1 MSTATA
7 IAAPAPN
14 DPQGPTI
21 AGHPP
26 GLFLLFFVEMW
37 ERFSFYGMRALLIF
51 YMMKGFLKMDDGSAY
66 GIYAAY
72 GALVY
77 ATPFFGGMLAD
88 KVMGTRAAIILGGAL
103 MAAGHFV
110 MMFEHATAFYFALA
124 LLIAGNG
131 FFKPNISTTVGRLYP
146 EHSGKKDAGFTLFY
160 IGINLGAALAPL
172 VCGYIGEKYGWHYGF
187 GLATVGML
195 VGLSIFV
202 APTRF
207 SQALIALCAVATT
220 GTVIWTAMD
229 QGPLL
234 LAINGF
240 VGLALLLSAGVAVA
254 ALGKGGVP
262 KAAGAPPANRPTKK
276 IVGLS
281 PNAAIYVGTLAAI
294 VLCAMLVQYREVAH
308 YLLYVL
314 GAAALFY
321 ILFHAAKGTRVERH
335 RLFVVL
341 ILMFFSLLFWAFFE
355 QAGSSINNFTDRNV
369 DRVTEASTIAAADVG
384 KTIPLTLS
392 QEQLGHTQN
401 GKVFTMDQ
409 LDAAKD
415 AEKTE
420 VQWKVDESHVGMGVG
435 GDTTPASIFQS
446 ANPIYILLFGL
457 GFTAIWGFL
466 GSRGREPSTA
476 VKFGLGMIQL
486 GLAFGALWY
495 GATTADDRGMVGVS
509 WLLLGYLLMTTG
521 ELCLSPVGLSM
532 VTKLSPK
539 RIVSTLM
546 GAWFLATTFS
556 HLLAGGIAKLTGVTS
571 AVGDK
576 NTIPAPIDT
585 VNVYGEVFYQIG
597 IAAAASGVLLFVL
610 APLLTKW
617 MHEDLPDDASAEAL
631 EPATSAAE

>member
-7 IAAPAPN
+7 VAAPN
-14 DPQGPTI
+14 GPQSPTI

-51 YMMKGFLKMDDGSAY
+51 YMMKGFLKMDDASAY

-131 FFKPNISTTVGRLYP
+131 FFKPNISTTVGRLYG
-146 EHSGKKDAGFTLFY
+146 EHPGKKDAGFTLFY

-172 VCGYIGEKYGWHYGF
+172 VCGYIGETYGWHWGF
-187 GLATVGML
+187 GLATIGML

-202 APTRF
+202 APTRV
-207 SQALIALCAVATT
+207 SQALIMLCALATT
-220 GTVIWTAMD
+220 GTVLWTAK
-229 QGPLL
+229 GPLL

-240 VGLALLLSAGVAVA
+240 VGLALLVSAGVAVA
-254 ALGKGGVP
+254 ALNKGGVP
-262 KAAGAPPANRPTKK
+262 QVAGAPPANRPTKK

-281 PNAAIYVGTLAAI
+281 PNAAIYVGTLAA
-294 VLCAMLVQYREVAH
+294 VVACALLVQDREVAH

-314 GAAALFY
+314 GVLALGY
-321 ILFHAAKGTRVERH
+321 ILFHAFRGTKVERH

-369 DRVTEASTIAAADVG
+369 DRVAETRTLTVADVG
-384 KTIPLTLS
+384 TTVPLTLS

-409 LDAAKD
+409 LDAAKTAD
-415 AEKTE
+415 KTDI
-420 VQWKVDESHVGMGVG
+420 QWKVDESHVGMGIG
-435 GDTTPASIFQS
+435 GETTPASIFQS

-457 GFTAIWGFL
+457 AFTAVWGFL
-466 GSRGREPSTA
+466 GSRGREPSTT

-486 GLAFGALWY
+486 GLGFGALWY
-495 GATTADDRGMVGVS
+495 GASHADARGMVGVT
-509 WLLLGYLLMTTG
+509 WLLVGYLFMTTG
-521 ELCLSPVGLSM
+521 ELCLSPVGLAM
-532 VTKLSPK
+532 VTRLSPQ

-571 AVGDK
+571 AAGDK
-576 NTIPAPIDT
+576 NVIPAPIDT

-597 IAAAASGVLLFVL
+597 IAAAVSGVALFAL

-617 MHEDLPDDASAEAL
+617 MHEDEPDDSSASDML
-631 EPATSAAE
+631 PASSAAE